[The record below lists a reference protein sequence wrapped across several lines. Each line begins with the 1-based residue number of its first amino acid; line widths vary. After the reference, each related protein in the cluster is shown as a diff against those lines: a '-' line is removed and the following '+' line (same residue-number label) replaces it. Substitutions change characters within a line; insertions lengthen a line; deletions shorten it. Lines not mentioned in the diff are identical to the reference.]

1 MTDHRPPHGHKPD
14 SREIG
19 DRPDRPRHLRVVEVM
34 TMTDPNPEA
43 EQRSAAAVARL
54 FDVAGREDDAIAQLD
69 GCVARLRE
77 VQQAKAALKSLP
89 ASELRA
95 ALEFRRRTL
104 GGELA

>member
-1 MTDHRPPHGHKPD
+1 MTLDRQPHD
-14 SREIG
+14 RESD
-19 DRPDRPRHLRVVEVM
+19 DRQARSRHLRVVEVM
-34 TMTDPNPEA
+34 TVTDPNPEA
-43 EQRSAAAVARL
+43 EQRSAAEVARL
-54 FDVAGREDDAIAQLD
+54 FDLAGREDDAIAQLD

-89 ASELRA
+89 AAELRA

>member
-1 MTDHRPPHGHKPD
+1 MTDHRLPHHHKPD
-14 SREIG
+14 SPEIG
-19 DRPDRPRHLRVVEVM
+19 DRREWPRHLRVVEVM
-34 TMTDPNPEA
+34 TMTDPSPEA
-43 EQRSAAAVARL
+43 EQRSTAEVARL

-89 ASELRA
+89 AAELRA